1 MKLKN
6 KLILGFLIISMFAG
20 IIAYFGMES
29 NNSINRAYGMT
40 KDETIPVLNALEDI
54 KYSSAKIELET
65 YEILNSIPGNP
76 NKLNESQKKY
86 DELKS
91 EIESYNNSI
100 NNYRLLINDFI
111 PEETGLSEKIGN
123 SGEKFIKESL
133 NLIELRKQYVDESEF
148 EKKIEDY
155 EDIEK
160 ELSGVIDA
168 ASAQEENEFVK
179 RNILIENSIANAQT
193 IIFTLSISS
202 FLVAI
207 IFGVIISNQILK
219 PLNQINEA
227 ISKVKGGELD
237 TRIKIE
243 FDDEIGELSSS
254 FNKMT
259 GDLRQKNESLIQ
271 SENKF
276 RILYESSSDAV
287 MLLDD
292 TGFFDCNEATL
303 RIFGFPDKESFI
315 KLHPNDVS
323 PPYQPDGVDSMK
335 AANNKIAQA
344 FRNGSNKF
352 EWTHMRKN
360 GEVFF
365 AEVLLTAVQ
374 LKDKK
379 VIQATVRDITERKAF
394 LDAVIHS
401 NEFSKTILN
410 SMKESISIIDI
421 TNFSIIEANDAFL
434 KEYCLKKEEVLGKTC
449 YEITHHAKIPCNSPE
464 EQCPLMET
472 IRTGMPSSYEHIQ
485 YGTNGEKI
493 FVEISASPIKDKA
506 GKVINIIHVAKDI
519 TDRKLAEE
527 ALHESEEK
535 FRLTV
540 QSASDAIFITDSE
553 NQIISLNKSAINMFG
568 YKEEEVIGKSFYMLL
583 PERYKETYQ
592 YGLEWML
599 NHDDPSISNKSIEMH
614 GLRKDC
620 MEIAMDLS
628 AASWKTTSGTYQA
641 SIVRDI
647 TDRKRLEEEIIRIN
661 MELKIADK
669 IKTQFLSVV
678 SHELRTPLTPMKAQ
692 LQMNLA
698 GYFGLIG
705 EKQKTSLEMILR
717 NTERLDRMIMDVLDI
732 SKLEAGV
739 MKFSKDKANLN
750 ILVRNAIET
759 MMQKAED
766 KKIKLNLKEEGVPAI
781 IMDTDRIT
789 QVLMNLLNNAIKFTY
804 PGGSIYVEVSCNHMN
819 AHVKVKDTGIGIKK
833 EDREKLFQPFVQVD
847 STETRKFEGTG
858 LGLSICKG
866 IINNHGGKIW
876 LESEFGKGSTFQFT
890 IPIYTEETEKDTQ
903 VNLFK

>member
-1 MKLKN
+1 MKLRY
-6 KLILGFLIISMFAG
+6 KLVSGFLIVVIFVVV
-20 IIAYFGMES
+20 IAYYGVAS
-29 NNSINRAYGMT
+29 NNSIERAHEKTYY
-40 KDETIPVLNALEDI
+40 ETVPVIKALEDV
-54 KYSSAKIELET
+54 KFASVKIESKT
-65 YEILNSIPGNP
+65 YEIINLIPGNP
-76 NKLNESQKKY
+76 NKLNEFSKKY
-86 DELKS
+86 NELES
-91 EIESYNNSI
+91 EIEYYNNSF
-100 NNYRLLINDFI
+100 NKYRLLINDFF
-111 PEETGLSEKIGN
+111 PEEKGFVDKIGN
-123 SGEKFIKESL
+123 SGEKLIKESH
-133 NLIELRKQYVDESEF
+133 NLIELRKQYVDELEF
-148 EKKIEDY
+148 KKKY
-155 EDIEK
+155 EEYEALEK
-160 ELSGVIDA
+160 ELLSVIDA
-168 ASAQEENEFVK
+168 ALAQEDIEFVQ
-179 RNILIENSIANAQT
+179 RNSLIDNSIANT
-193 IIFTLSISS
+193 KTVILTLSICS
-202 FLVAI
+202 FFAAI
-207 IFGVIISNQILK
+207 IFGVILSSNILK
-219 PLNQINEA
+219 PINRINDA
-227 ISKVKGGELD
+227 FSKVSRGELD
-237 TRIKIE
+237 TKIKIE
-243 FDDEIGELSSS
+243 SDDEIGELSSS

-259 GDLRQKNESLIQ
+259 GDLRQKNESLIR
-271 SENKF
+271 SDDKY
-276 RILYESSSDAV
+276 RTLYESSSDAV

-315 KLHPNDVS
+315 RLHPKDVS
-323 PPYQPDGVDSMK
+323 PPYQHDGADSMK

-360 GEVFF
+360 GEHFY
-365 AEVLLTAVQ
+365 AEVLLAVFQ
-374 LKDKK
+374 LEDKK
-379 VIQATVRDITERKAF
+379 VIQATVRDIT
-394 LDAVIHS
+394 
-401 NEFSKTILN
+401 
-410 SMKESISIIDI
+410 
-421 TNFSIIEANDAFL
+421 
-434 KEYCLKKEEVLGKTC
+434 
-449 YEITHHAKIPCNSPE
+449 
-464 EQCPLMET
+464 
-472 IRTGMPSSYEHIQ
+472 
-485 YGTNGEKI
+485 
-493 FVEISASPIKDKA
+493 
-506 GKVINIIHVAKDI
+506 
-519 TDRKLAEE
+519 DRKRAEE
-527 ALHESEEK
+527 TLRDSEEK

-540 QSASDAIFITDSE
+540 QSASDAVFITDSE
-553 NQIISLNKSAINMFG
+553 NHIISLNKSAINMFG
-568 YKEEEVIGKSFYMLL
+568 YKEEEVIGKSFYILL

-599 NHDDPSISNKSIEMH
+599 NHEDTSISNKSIEMH
-614 GLRKDC
+614 GLRKDGI
-620 MEIAMDLS
+620 EIAMDLS
-628 AASWKTTSGTYQA
+628 AASWKTTKGTYQA

-698 GYFGLIG
+698 GYFGLIA

-750 ILVRNAIET
+750 LLVRNAIET

-766 KKIKLNLKEEGVPAI
+766 KKIELNLKEETVPDI

-804 PGGSIYVEVSCNHMN
+804 PGGSIYVEVSCNQMN

-833 EDREKLFQPFVQVD
+833 EDKEKLFQPFVQVD

-876 LESEFGKGSTFQFT
+876 LESEFGKGSTFQFM